1 MREPAE
7 TPSEPPQFQPLLP
20 PQFQPLLP
28 PQFQPSALE
37 LVRPPF
43 FEPPPDDAAQQHAE
57 ETAIAS
63 LIEEVYTHPK
73 QRRMHY
79 SMKQKRHALLATEGL
94 SQREAARAQK
104 IPRGTVSGWRKA
116 KEDIFAFNGSEKTL
130 SRAPGRPES
139 IPFSEDLIT
148 FMKDVRRESQPLTA
162 ATMASYVRDEH
173 SEWLEGYISGK
184 KDAFTAYQ
192 SLLRLLRRFAY
203 RHGFVQ
209 RTPHVLKE
217 KLQDLEAVQA
227 EFARVF
233 KAKYSGYCP
242 SKLPLLFIVRGEPNG
257 TIEREK
263 LPTYPEDHVYTVQS

>member
-7 TPSEPPQFQPLLP
+7 TPSEP

-57 ETAIAS
+57 EAAIAS

-104 IPRGTVSGWRKA
+104 IPRGTLSGWRKA
-116 KEDIFAFNGSEKTL
+116 KEDIFAFMEA
-130 SRAPGRPES
+130 R
-139 IPFSEDLIT
+139 
-148 FMKDVRRESQPLTA
+148 
-162 ATMASYVRDEH
+162 
-173 SEWLEGYISGK
+173 
-184 KDAFTAYQ
+184 
-192 SLLRLLRRFAY
+192 RRFLERQDVPKASP
-203 RHGFVQ
+203 FP
-209 RTPHVLKE
+209 RTSL
-217 KLQDLEAVQA
+217 
-227 EFARVF
+227 R
-233 KAKYSGYCP
+233 S
-242 SKLPLLFIVRGEPNG
+242 
-257 TIEREK
+257 
-263 LPTYPEDHVYTVQS
+263 

>member
-63 LIEEVYTHPK
+63 LIEE
-73 QRRMHY
+73 
-79 SMKQKRHALLATEGL
+79 
-94 SQREAARAQK
+94 
-104 IPRGTVSGWRKA
+104 
-116 KEDIFAFNGSEKTL
+116 
-130 SRAPGRPES
+130 
-139 IPFSEDLIT
+139 
-148 FMKDVRRESQPLTA
+148 
-162 ATMASYVRDEH
+162 
-173 SEWLEGYISGK
+173 
-184 KDAFTAYQ
+184 
-192 SLLRLLRRFAY
+192 
-203 RHGFVQ
+203 

>member
-7 TPSEPPQFQPLLP
+7 TPSEPPPVEAALP

-28 PQFQPSALE
+28 PQFQPPPLE

-43 FEPPPDDAAQQHAE
+43 FETPPVDAARHHAE
-57 ETAIAS
+57 EAAIAS
-63 LIEEVYTHPK
+63 LIDEVYTQATPN
-73 QRRMHY
+73 
-79 SMKQKRHALLATEGL
+79 AL
-94 SQREAARAQK
+94 
-104 IPRGTVSGWRKA
+104 
-116 KEDIFAFNGSEKTL
+116 NEKTL

-184 KDAFTAYQ
+184 KDAFTANQ
-192 SLLRLLRRFAY
+192 SFLRLLRRFAY

-209 RTPHVLKE
+209 RTPHGLKE
-217 KLQDLEAVQA
+217 QLEDLESVQA

-242 SKLPLLFIVRGEPNG
+242 SKVFNCDETGIYFDAPPGKILSERGQSAAITAEQKHSARLTAVCTVRGDGVKLPLLFIVRGEPNG
-257 TIEREK
+257 TIEREE
-263 LPTYPEDHVYTVQS
+263 LPTYPEE